1 LISFALNV
9 KMLHPLDVVRQAE
22 ERYHRGDAPIA
33 AVEGF
38 IRQILG
44 WREYVRGIYWSQMP
58 SYVERNALNNHRA
71 LPSWFWTGETKMRCV
86 GDAVDASLD
95 NAYAHHIQRLMITG
109 NIALLLG
116 CSPQHVHEWY
126 LGVYIDA
133 FEWVE
138 VPNTIGM
145 SQHADNGLMATKPY
159 VSSAAYIH
167 RMSDACGSCAYSH
180 KERHGDDAC
189 PFNAL
194 YWNFYMQHDDALRN
208 NVRVAMAYRHI
219 DKMSADEREAITERA
234 AWLIDHADEI

>member
-1 LISFALNV
+1 
-9 KMLHPLDVVRQAE
+9 
-22 ERYHRGDAPIA
+22 
-33 AVEGF
+33 
-38 IRQILG
+38 
-44 WREYVRGIYWSQMP
+44 MP
-58 SYVERNALNNHRA
+58 SYVERNALNNYRA

-159 VSSAAYIH
+159 VSPTRFDPNSTKPFG
-167 RMSDACGSCAYSH
+167 SVLDAPIG
-180 KERHGDDAC
+180 
-189 PFNAL
+189 
-194 YWNFYMQHDDALRN
+194 
-208 NVRVAMAYRHI
+208 
-219 DKMSADEREAITERA
+219 
-234 AWLIDHADEI
+234 